1 MIQKVLFHFFSL
13 LLTKLSLNSVHT
25 IGVFVGKLYFFFSKK
40 NHKILRDNIQHSKIF
55 EHSIIEDAIKENINE
70 LGKGIIES
78 FFIWGSTKEGS
89 LKLVRNIVGEKY
101 LINAEKRG
109 KGIIFLTPHLGC
121 FEITSIYYGSKMPIT
136 VMYRKARKI
145 WMSDF
150 MINGRKKGKVKP
162 VPADINGLKKVLI
175 ALKNAE
181 AVGILPDQVAD
192 KGEGEWANFFG
203 RPAYTMVL
211 ISKLI
216 KRTDATI
223 IMAYGERLKNGIG
236 FDIHVEEVQR
246 KDIETP
252 NDLNKQVENFI
263 KKNPTQ
269 YYWSYDRYKSVQK

>member
-1 MIQKVLFHFFSL
+1 MIQKVLLHFFSFL
-13 LLTKLSLNSVHT
+13 LSKLSLSSVHF
-25 IGVFVGKLYFFFSKK
+25 IGIFVGKLYFFFSEK
-40 NHKILRDNIQHSKIF
+40 NFKFLRDNIQNSEIF
-55 EHSIIEDAIKENINE
+55 EHSVIEDAIKENINE
-70 LGKGIIES
+70 LGKGVIETLYLWS
-78 FFIWGSTKEGS
+78 SSQDQS
-89 LKLVRNIVGEKY
+89 LKLIQNIIGEKY

-121 FEITSIYYGSKMPIT
+121 FEITSIYYGSKKPIT

-150 MINGRKKGKVKP
+150 MINGRKKGRVKLA
-162 VPADINGLKKVLI
+162 PADIKGLKKVLV
-175 ALKNAE
+175 ALNNGE

-192 KGEGEWANFFG
+192 KGEGELANFFG

-223 IMAYGERLKNGIG
+223 IMAYGERLKNGNG
-236 FDIHVEEVQR
+236 YDIHVEEVKR

-252 NDLNKQVENFI
+252 NDLNKQVEKFI